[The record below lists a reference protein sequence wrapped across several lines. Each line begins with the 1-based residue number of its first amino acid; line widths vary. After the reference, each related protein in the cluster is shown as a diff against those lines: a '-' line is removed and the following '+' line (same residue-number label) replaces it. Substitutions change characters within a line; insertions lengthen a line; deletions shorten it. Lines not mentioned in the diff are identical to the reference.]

1 MNQSM
6 NQLINQSI
14 STNQCTQTA
23 GRTESVLGRGGQDR
37 KGRGAAQIHGGLRRH
52 RERVASQG
60 WWGHGRGHSA
70 SGEVRHKDS
79 GGAGFIPKKKS
90 KNKNKWE
97 KRDSFLIHFLFF
109 TTLGHF
115 CDLRQYDWNCKCCR
129 CRSYFGEFATT
140 HTHTHTHTK
149 FQHTMQCVCWIFL
162 FTKNTFPLPLLQSN
176 LILDVSFAKKYEPNA
191 AHDKEWFSFIVHDRF
206 GKWKM
211 KIKTAKA
218 RSKKIGFNL
227 SFSCRRLDKMEA
239 SAVEIYPIPEDKPS
253 IRRAI
258 DAVRLMEGRK
268 EGRKKKKG
276 IKTNS
281 D

>member
-6 NQLINQSI
+6 NQSINQSI

-140 HTHTHTHTK
+140 HTHIHTQNNNTHNAMCLLNFPFHQKYLPFPSPSCSPIWSWTFRLPRNTNRMLHMTRSG
-149 FQHTMQCVCWIFL
+149 FL
-162 FTKNTFPLPLLQSN
+162 SSYMTGSEN
-176 LILDVSFAKKYEPNA
+176 
-191 AHDKEWFSFIVHDRF
+191 
-206 GKWKM
+206 GKWK
-211 KIKTAKA
+211 
-218 RSKKIGFNL
+218 
-227 SFSCRRLDKMEA
+227 
-239 SAVEIYPIPEDKPS
+239 
-253 IRRAI
+253 
-258 DAVRLMEGRK
+258 
-268 EGRKKKKG
+268 
-276 IKTNS
+276 
-281 D
+281 